1 MSRGLSFAVAAL
13 QALIIAIMS
22 LALIIGP
29 LTLVWLL
36 EGDGSL
42 PWLIA
47 PQLAAYVWLLAHGV
61 NLDIAAGELVGIEF
75 TDFTITAMPLGFT
88 LLIAL
93 LTIRVGHRLSA
104 APSIW
109 PGWVGGALSY
119 GAIGFGVSAMANQPG
134 ATYEQWQAV
143 VFPAVMFTGLL
154 FIASIFGPRFELF
167 RGANGPEAPER
178 VALRALA
185 KRLIDAL
192 HWSIATVLSPAA
204 RAGFAVVAL
213 LLATSAL
220 SMGLALSFG
229 WLEVIRLYEGIRV
242 SMLGGLMLTLGQL
255 AVLPNLVVYGM
266 SWISGVGFSIGLG
279 SSVSPLATQ
288 LGPLPALPIF
298 VAIPTG
304 GFDRALL
311 FTLIPMLGAFIATL
325 LAKRHTDQMR
335 WEYATRFSA
344 ALAFALTAAVFAA
357 AAVALLGLAASGS
370 FGPGRLQQVGIDV
383 PLWAAVT
390 FVQVV
395 IPSFLAGLVVIKPY
409 SDAAARRR

>member
-1 MSRGLSFAVAAL
+1 VSRGLSFAVAAL

-29 LTLVWLL
+29 LTLVWLI

-61 NLDIAAGELVGIEF
+61 NLEIAAGELVGIEF
-75 TDFTITAMPLGFT
+75 NDFTITALPLGFT

-119 GAIGFGVSAMANQPG
+119 GAIGFGVSALANQPG

-178 VALRALA
+178 VALRALS
-185 KRLIDAL
+185 KRLIGAL
-192 HWSIATVLSPAA
+192 HWSISTVLSPAA
-204 RAGFAVVAL
+204 RAGLAVVAL

-220 SMGLALSFG
+220 SISLALGFG

-357 AAVALLGLAASGS
+357 AAVMLLGLVASGS